1 MNYAEVQYASRIS
14 AGGQITVNPDQTT
27 TTPTY
32 FKEAYFAGINTS
44 PGQYGGLIPIIAIY
58 QIDWATYDAATRHNA
73 ALSRKQR
80 MFPKVPDQHKV
91 GRPLIPNG
99 LGVLF
104 VLTTTIYLFS
114 IYFLNRVFTL
124 GLDTSVNGVSAAL
137 TLAVCILF
145 GGFMGLL
152 DDFMDL
158 KWRYKAFMPLI
169 AALPLMYYAFEGL
182 QVDAIRTSISL
193 PFLGTLHFGAYYV
206 FLIVPLI
213 VMIVT
218 NTVNQL
224 GGLNGLETV
233 CPAIVILGLMAF
245 SPSYILMVGPL
256 FFWLILAF
264 FNVRG
269 KIFVGNAGSFAI
281 GITIASFA
289 VISDLKVSLL
299 ISMLPFIFNSSI
311 ILLAIFFT
319 RKRAK
324 VTFDGEKL
332 CSDSRKSLVTIIAYK
347 RPLTERRIVQII
359 AIIVALFTLLGA
371 IIQLI

>member
-1 MNYAEVQYASRIS
+1 
-14 AGGQITVNPDQTT
+14 
-27 TTPTY
+27 
-32 FKEAYFAGINTS
+32 
-44 PGQYGGLIPIIAIY
+44 
-58 QIDWATYDAATRHNA
+58 
-73 ALSRKQR
+73 
-80 MFPKVPDQHKV
+80 MFPKVPDQHKI

-114 IYFLNRVFTL
+114 IYFSNRVFSL
-124 GLDTSVNGVSAAL
+124 GLDTSINGVSAAL
-137 TLAVCILF
+137 TLAVCVLF

-169 AALPLMYYAFEGL
+169 AALPLMYYVFEGL
-182 QVDAIRTSISL
+182 QIGAIRTSIAL

-233 CPAIVILGLMAF
+233 CPAIVVLGLMAF
-245 SPSYILMVGPL
+245 SPSYILMAGPL
-256 FFWLILAF
+256 MFWLILAY

-289 VISDLKVSLL
+289 VISDLKVNLL
-299 ISMLPFIFNSSI
+299 VSMLPFIFNSSI
-311 ILLAIFFT
+311 ILLSIFFT

-332 CSDSRKSLVTIIAYK
+332 CADGRKSLVTIIAYK
-347 RPLTERRIVQII
+347 RPMTERRIVQII

-371 IIQLI
+371 IIQLL